1 MEWARDGAGKESNL
15 EWLLEFLRK
24 EIERRERST
33 TFKEVT
39 VGQTDKPDHI
49 AKEEKRSKP
58 RIPTVSDLQSST
70 ADTGYGFCGR
80 RHAQRSVGMY
90 SSYPFLNVNS
100 IFLKLSY
107 VSDVCAK
114 GI

>member
-49 AKEEKRSKP
+49 AKEEKGANP
-58 RIPTVSDLQSST
+58 EFLQSRAYNLLRGIQVMDFVEEGMHREVLGCTRVTHSLTST
-70 ADTGYGFCGR
+70 A
-80 RHAQRSVGMY
+80 Y
-90 SSYPFLNVNS
+90 S
-100 IFLKLSY
+100 
-107 VSDVCAK
+107 
-114 GI
+114 

>member
-58 RIPTVSDLQSST
+58 RIPTVSALQSST
-70 ADTGYGFCGR
+70 GIQVMDF
-80 RHAQRSVGMY
+80 VEEGMHREVLGCTRVTH
-90 SSYPFLNVNS
+90 S
-100 IFLKLSY
+100 
-107 VSDVCAK
+107 
-114 GI
+114 